1 MVIVANGIFS
11 PQVTGPGSVVVMKC
25 LMLLSV
31 AALAA
36 GVVPVPAGR
45 AENWPWFRGPG
56 RQGVS
61 AATDLPARWSATE
74 NVKWKTAIPGEAHSS
89 PIVWGSEV
97 FVTTATD
104 GGRSC
109 RVLCLDAA
117 TGAVKW
123 NTEVFTQE
131 PGRKESRNT
140 YATPTPCTDG
150 QRVYAVF
157 GGGGI
162 AAVDFSGKVVW
173 TFRDFRFYSRH
184 GLGASPVLEDGLLL
198 MPWDGSTDPAV
209 EGEHNER
216 VGWQLPWDRSFVFAL
231 HADTG
236 TLAWK
241 TGRGTS
247 RIAHITPTVWTDETG
262 RKQLVSG
269 AGDVLQGF
277 DLRSGSLLWTAKND
291 GEGVT
296 PSVIIA
302 DGIAI
307 QPNGYGGANSVRAF
321 KLAGA
326 AGDIS
331 ESHFAWEQE
340 KNAPKLPS
348 MVFIAPHIYCV
359 TEAGIAWCADA
370 KSGEVKYR
378 ERLGGTFA
386 ASPIV
391 ANGKIY
397 ITADDGTTSVLPAE
411 PRFEVL
417 ATHPLGEKVQAS
429 PAIAGNRLFL
439 RSEHHLFCIGN

>member
-1 MVIVANGIFS
+1 
-11 PQVTGPGSVVVMKC
+11 MKC
-25 LMLLSV
+25 LLLIRMAV
-31 AALAA
+31 LVA
-36 GVVPVPAGR
+36 GVVLAPVLR
-45 AENWPWFRGPG
+45 AENWPCFRGPS
-56 RQGVS
+56 RQGLTP
-61 AATDLPARWSATE
+61 ATALPASWSATE

-89 PIVWGSEV
+89 PIVWGGDV

-123 NTEVFTQE
+123 DTEVFTQD

-150 QRVYAVF
+150 KLVYAVF
-157 GGGGI
+157 GSGGI

-198 MPWDGSTDPAV
+198 MPWDWSTDPAE
-209 EGEHNER
+209 EGDDKER

-231 HADTG
+231 DAGTG
-236 TLAWK
+236 KLAWK
-241 TGRGTS
+241 TMRGSS
-247 RIAHITPTVWTDETG
+247 RIAHITPNVWTDETG

-277 DLRSGSLLWTAKND
+277 DLKSGALVWTAKND

-296 PSVIIA
+296 PSVLIA
-302 DGIAI
+302 DGIAV
-307 QPNGYGGANSVRAF
+307 QANGYGGANSVRAF
-321 KLAGA
+321 RLAGA
-326 AGDIS
+326 AGDVS
-331 ESHFAWEQE
+331 ETHFAWEQE

-348 MVFIAPHIYCV
+348 MVYVAPHVYCI
-359 TEAGIAWCADA
+359 TEAGMAWCADA
-370 KSGEVKYR
+370 KTGEIKYR

-386 ASPIV
+386 SSPIV
-391 ANGKIY
+391 AAGKIY
-397 ITADDGTTSVLPAE
+397 ITADDGTTSILPAE

-417 ATHPLGEKVQAS
+417 ASHPLGEKVQAS
-429 PAIAGNRLFL
+429 PAVSDNRLFI
-439 RSEHHLFCIGN
+439 RTERHLFCLAK

>member
-1 MVIVANGIFS
+1 MAALVAV
-11 PQVTGPGSVVVMKC
+11 VTGT
-25 LMLLSV
+25 SV
-31 AALAA
+31 A
-36 GVVPVPAGR
+36 
-45 AENWPWFRGPG
+45 AENWPCFRGPS
-56 RQGVS
+56 RQGVTE
-61 AATDLPARWSATE
+61 ATGLPARWTATDG
-74 NVKWKTAIPGEAHSS
+74 VRWKTPIPGEAHSS
-89 PIVWGSEV
+89 PIVWGDTV

-117 TGAVKW
+117 SGAVKW

-131 PGRKESRNT
+131 TGRKESRNT

-150 QRVYAVF
+150 KTVFAVF
-157 GGGGI
+157 GSGGV
-162 AAVDFSGKVVW
+162 AAVDFSGKVLW

-198 MPWDGSTDPAV
+198 MPWDWSTDPAV
-209 EGEHNER
+209 EGADKER

-231 HADTG
+231 DAATG
-236 TLAWK
+236 KLAWK
-241 TGRGTS
+241 TMRGTS

-277 DLRSGSLLWTAKND
+277 DLRRGTLLWTAKND
-291 GEGVT
+291 GEGIT

-321 KLAGA
+321 RLAGA

-348 MVFIAPHIYCV
+348 MVHVAPNIYCV

-370 KSGEVKYR
+370 KSGKVHYR

-391 ANGKIY
+391 ASGKIY
-397 ITADDGTTSVLPAE
+397 ITADDGQTSILPAE

-417 ATHPLGEKVQAS
+417 AQNPLDEKVQAS
-429 PAIAGNRLFL
+429 PAVWNDHLLIRG
-439 RSEHHLFCIGN
+439 EHHLFCVGK